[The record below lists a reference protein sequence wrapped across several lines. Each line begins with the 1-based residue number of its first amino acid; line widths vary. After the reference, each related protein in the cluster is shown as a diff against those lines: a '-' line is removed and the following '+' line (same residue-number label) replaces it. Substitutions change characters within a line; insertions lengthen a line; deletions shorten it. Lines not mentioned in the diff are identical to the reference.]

1 MYSWLNVI
9 VEEVN
14 GLELTQLTQTYV
26 ARQILSVLLI

>member
-14 GLELTQLTQTYV
+14 ELELTQLTQAYV
-26 ARQILSVLLI
+26 ARKILSVLLI